1 MRAISLVNRIE
12 FQFMGNVARNAI
24 TLGDVDND
32 GCNELIIGNTKG
44 EVAIFKGRER
54 VQKIIDLTFVSCVA
68 VGDIF
73 NKQKNSLVIVTTDGW
88 CYIYETVDNHSK
100 QTEETEKT
108 DEELSQ
114 VWHFVK
120 FNVFVVKVIYL

>member
-1 MRAISLVNRIE
+1 
-12 FQFMGNVARNAI
+12 
-24 TLGDVDND
+24 
-32 GCNELIIGNTKG
+32 
-44 EVAIFKGRER
+44 
-54 VQKIIDLTFVSCVA
+54 VA